1 MTPGPDFSGKLDD
14 RARSSVGSPPAGGG
28 WTESTA
34 MGTTVHLCLV
44 DVGGDT
50 AGEAAALHAL
60 VAEVDAALSR
70 FRAAGDVGRLNAAAG
85 SWQPVGSHL
94 VAVARAAERYRELT
108 GGVFD
113 SITGA
118 GPEPRLQARP
128 TGSGGWE
135 ARLAP
140 GCSLD
145 FGAIAKGY
153 AADLV
158 RDRARAAG
166 VLVSLGTSSI
176 SAAGRPPQRDQW
188 RIAIGSPWQA
198 LPETL
203 GYLEVGGGSFSMSGL
218 RGQRIHPG
226 QVVVGHLRDPG
237 TGTWARTDVCAVGV
251 LSDDGMRSEAVST
264 ACLVLGLE
272 RGTALAEGLGLEALF
287 LTVSGRLVASPG
299 LAPRISLRA
308 GVTRQLD
315 ELRREHPAAS
325 TPREARDGPRSAG
338 VP

>member
-1 MTPGPDFSGKLDD
+1 MTPGPDFSGKHED
-14 RARSSVGSPPAGGG
+14 RAPSSVDDPPANGD

-44 DVGGDT
+44 DPAGGA
-50 AGEAAALHAL
+50 AGESAALHAL
-60 VAEVDAALSR
+60 VTEVDAALSR
-70 FRAAGDVGRLNAAAG
+70 FQPAGDVGRLNAATG
-85 SWQPVGSHL
+85 TWQPVGSQL
-94 VAVARAAERYRELT
+94 IAVAQAAERYRELT

-113 SITGA
+113 PITGA
-118 GPEPRLQARP
+118 GPEPRLQVRP
-128 TGSGGWE
+128 NGSGGWE

-140 GCSLD
+140 ACSLD

-176 SAAGRPPQRDQW
+176 SVSGRPPQRERW

-203 GYLEVGGGSFSMSGL
+203 GYLEVEGGSFSMSGL
-218 RGQRIHPG
+218 RGQRVHPG
-226 QVVVGHLRDPG
+226 QVMMGHLRDPG
-237 TGTWARTDVCAVGV
+237 TGAWARTDLCAVGV
-251 LSDDGMRSEAVST
+251 LSDDGMRSEALST

-272 RGTALAEGLGLEALF
+272 RGTALAERLGVEALF

-299 LAPRISLRA
+299 LAPKISLRA
-308 GVTRQLD
+308 GVSRQLQD
-315 ELRREHPAAS
+315 LRRAHVPPNGNGS
-325 TPREARDGPRSAG
+325 T
-338 VP
+338 